1 MSNTI
6 KFLGVNSVLVDI
18 TEKKD
23 SVNNAKTEYYS
34 LNDLS
39 GLVVNNTT
47 SALSLATLNSS
58 YPENPIGA
66 RVVCGSI
73 TGGGLVYTKTSSNT
87 WISQA
92 VTAVS

>member
-6 KFLGVNSVLVDI
+6 KFLSVDSALLDV
-18 TEKKD
+18 TERKD

-34 LNDLS
+34 LNELS
-39 GLVVNNTT
+39 GLVVNTTT
-47 SALSLATLNSS
+47 SALSLATLNST
-58 YPENPIGA
+58 YAANPIGA
-66 RVVCGSI
+66 RIVCRSI
-73 TGGGLVYTKTSSNT
+73 SGGGLVYTKTSSNT

>member
-6 KFLGVNSVLVDI
+6 KFLSVDSALLDV
-18 TEKKD
+18 TERKD

-34 LNDLS
+34 LNELS
-39 GLVVNNTT
+39 GLVVNTTT
-47 SALSLATLNSS
+47 SALSLATLNST
-58 YPENPIGA
+58 YAANPIGA
-66 RVVCGSI
+66 RIVCASI
-73 TGGGLVYTKTSSNT
+73 SGGGLVYTKTSSNT

>member
-6 KFLGVNSVLVDI
+6 KFLSVDSALLDV
-18 TEKKD
+18 TERKD

-39 GLVVNNTT
+39 GLVVNATT
-47 SALSLATLNSS
+47 SALSLATLNST
-58 YPENPIGA
+58 YATNPIGA

-73 TGGGLVYTKTSSNT
+73 TGGGLVYTKTTSNT
-87 WISQA
+87 WVSQA

>member
-1 MSNTI
+1 MSSTI
-6 KFLGVNSVLVDI
+6 KFLGVDSTLIDT
-18 TEKKD
+18 TERKD

-34 LNDLS
+34 LDALS
-39 GLVVNNTT
+39 GLVVNTTT
-47 SALSLATLNSS
+47 SALSLATLNST

-92 VTAVS
+92 VTVVS

>member
-92 VTAVS
+92 ITAVS

>member
-6 KFLGVNSVLVDI
+6 KFLSVDSALLDV
-18 TEKKD
+18 TERKD
-23 SVNNAKTEYYS
+23 SINNAKTEYYS

-39 GLVVNNTT
+39 GLVVNATT
-47 SALSLATLNSS
+47 SALSLATLNST
-58 YPENPIGA
+58 YATNPIGA

-73 TGGGLVYTKTSSNT
+73 TGGGLVYTKTTSNT